1 MNPIPLALALLELI
15 LAPLPARPAERVQPG
30 LWEVTA
36 TVELPG
42 AATPAPPSTQTEC
55 LSQHDV
61 DAELVPEL
69 AKGGCRVTDARRS
82 GDRVTWKLDCG
93 ALGKGEGEVVYQG
106 PTAYQGWMRLETG
119 GTTVR
124 TTIRAKRVG
133 GC

>member
-1 MNPIPLALALLELI
+1 MTSTRFGFAVLALI
-15 LAPLPARPAERVQPG
+15 LAPLPARPADRVQPG

-42 AATPAPPSTQTEC
+42 AATPLPPTTQTAC

-69 AKGGCRVTDARRS
+69 AKGGCRVSDARRS
-82 GDRVTWKLDCG
+82 GDKVTWKLDCG
-93 ALGKGEGEVVYQG
+93 PAGKGQGEIVYQG
-106 PTAYQGWMRLETG
+106 PTAYQGWMTLETG
-119 GTTVR
+119 GTVVR